1 MMSRLR
7 IILVLAFVGGAV
19 AAAQAAGS
27 AGQPP
32 PAKNP
37 EGRGE
42 GTEKARGATE
52 AQGDAGTTAPASGDA
67 SVTAENTRA
76 SGDGGAANQAAPAS
90 GGAVSEPPQPK
101 TETEPEHARESALL
115 LPGGIRIGGLF
126 DASYERVGMN
136 SSPTSGQNAFRNYH
150 HFVFVSRQGD
160 DIPIGFNA
168 EIINQY
174 FYELTARL
182 WRKGPFR
189 FSARAGKIMVPF
201 GPDPLFHKNYGG
213 LSAIDQKLLPVVWS
227 SFGVNLRAD
236 AMLKGFSLAND
247 LYFVQGFDVSARD
260 HALNMQ
266 SDLQA
271 YDGARVAVG
280 DRVSISRGPATLW
293 YSLYWNPM
301 RFGRSLLMQAMD
313 LGIWRPAWPVVNRLA
328 LGVGVLRALIS
339 TDSSYGKPDAIADA
353 GAYYDFAD
361 YLWLRIY
368 ATNWLYLQA
377 RSGLMTFNNHKGF
390 SYDAERA
397 SADDGS
403 HHNLSVVAEYAGA
416 QFSLG
421 YYWNFEKVGE
431 TANDFVRFMVM
442 YAF

>member
-126 DASYERVGMN
+126 DASYERVGMDGGL
-136 SSPTSGQNAFRNYH
+136 TSGQNAFRNYH
-150 HFVFVSRQGD
+150 HFLFLSRQGN

-168 EIINQY
+168 EVIGQY

-182 WRKGPFR
+182 WRKGAFR
-189 FSARAGKIMVPF
+189 LSARAGKIMVPF

-227 SFGVNLRAD
+227 SFGVGLRA
-236 AMLKGFSLAND
+236 AASLRGFSLADD
-247 LYFVQGFDVSARD
+247 LYLVQGFDLSARNST
-260 HALNMQ
+260 LEMQ
-266 SDLQA
+266 NDLQA

-280 DRVSISRGPATLW
+280 DRVSLSRGPVTLW

-301 RFGRSLLMQAMD
+301 RFGRSLLMQAVD
-313 LGIWRPAWPVVNRLA
+313 LAIWRPAWPVLNRLA
-328 LGVGVLRALIS
+328 LGVGLLRALVS
-339 TDSSYGKPDAIADA
+339 TDSS
-353 GAYYDFAD
+353 
-361 YLWLRIY
+361 
-368 ATNWLYLQA
+368 
-377 RSGLMTFNNHKGF
+377 
-390 SYDAERA
+390 
-397 SADDGS
+397 
-403 HHNLSVVAEYAGA
+403 
-416 QFSLG
+416 
-421 YYWNFEKVGE
+421 
-431 TANDFVRFMVM
+431 
-442 YAF
+442 